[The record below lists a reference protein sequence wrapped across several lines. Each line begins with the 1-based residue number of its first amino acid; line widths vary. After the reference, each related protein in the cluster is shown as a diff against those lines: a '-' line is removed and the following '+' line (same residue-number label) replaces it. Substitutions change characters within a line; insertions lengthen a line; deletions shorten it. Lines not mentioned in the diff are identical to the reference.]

1 MKIQSCNCSLM
12 LGDLGSENT
21 NSSCRWK
28 TGAQTWAVKIPQLQ
42 VSLSHVHI
50 NSCGSVQMN
59 SFATQKSFWNK
70 QKHKFELSNMCHSS
84 SNNIYFH
91 CVPQKS
97 RCRRQFADR
106 SISHNTSIIA
116 SNIKSPKPLKTEPAD
131 IHGMILLFN

>member
-1 MKIQSCNCSLM
+1 M

-28 TGAQTWAVKIPQLQ
+28 LELKLELWKFHNRVIHLQ
-42 VSLSHVHI
+42 VSLSHVYI

>member
-1 MKIQSCNCSLM
+1 M
-12 LGDLGSENT
+12 LGDLESENT

-28 TGAQTWAVKIPQLQ
+28 LELKLELWKFHNRVIHLQ